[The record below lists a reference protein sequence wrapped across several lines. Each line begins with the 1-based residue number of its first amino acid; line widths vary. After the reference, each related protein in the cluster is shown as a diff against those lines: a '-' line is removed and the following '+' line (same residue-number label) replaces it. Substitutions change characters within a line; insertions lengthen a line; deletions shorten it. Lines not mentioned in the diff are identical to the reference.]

1 MNKLRFSSSQ
11 RGMMLL
17 EVLIAILIFAIGVL
31 GMVKMQAVSSS
42 NSVNSEDRATAALL
56 ADDVIADLWTVKNA
70 QNVTQFVGSATSDY
84 TPWTGR
90 VTKALRGG
98 VGTVVA
104 GGANATTATITIK
117 WSRQMGRNVDFAA
130 ASTDPNATA
139 WYITTVVIQ

>member
-1 MNKLRFSSSQ
+1 MSKFHFSSPQ
-11 RGMMLL
+11 RGMMLI

-70 QNVTQFVGSATSDY
+70 QTITTFVGSADY
-84 TPWTGR
+84 TAWTGR
-90 VTKALRGG
+90 VTQALRGG
-98 VGTVVA
+98 VGAVVA
-104 GGANATTATITIK
+104 SGANNSTATITIK
-117 WSRQMGRNVDFAA
+117 WNRQMGRNADFAA